1 MIFTGKGIAYTGAY
15 QIADFLIEKK
25 INRFLFF
32 DFDMTGI
39 RDTLILSESG
49 IELLKK
55 RNNGKFHLQ
64 NLPVLRNYAMDIFLQ
79 VNSGQFFNIQTPF
92 SVNLALILKGF
103 PVVLISMLPFKETR
117 DFQVNT

>member
-25 INRFLFF
+25 IKGFLFF

-64 NLPVLRNYAMDIFLQ
+64 QPTGFKKLCYGHIPPGKQRPVFQHPDALFCKFGPDIEG
-79 VNSGQFFNIQTPF
+79 VSSCP
-92 SVNLALILKGF
+92 
-103 PVVLISMLPFKETR
+103 
-117 DFQVNT
+117 DFDAAF

>member
-55 RNNGKFHLQ
+55 RNNG
-64 NLPVLRNYAMDIFLQ
+64 
-79 VNSGQFFNIQTPF
+79 
-92 SVNLALILKGF
+92 
-103 PVVLISMLPFKETR
+103 
-117 DFQVNT
+117 